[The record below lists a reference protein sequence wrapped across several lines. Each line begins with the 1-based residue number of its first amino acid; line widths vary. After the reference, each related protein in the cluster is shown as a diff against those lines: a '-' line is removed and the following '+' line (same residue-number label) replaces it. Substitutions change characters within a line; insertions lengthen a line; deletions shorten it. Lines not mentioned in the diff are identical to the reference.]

1 MDGYVYD
8 VVVGIEDADHLLVT
22 VARRHTYQSA
32 KSSDTEIHVYDEIAR
47 CHLLQLLHGECHL
60 ASTGRV
66 GTQVVLVV
74 TVENLMVGEE
84 ACLLLVV
91 NESLVDGLVY
101 GLELYLIFLQF
112 LAGEDVLES
121 LLLLLAVG

>member
-1 MDGYVYD
+1 MDGDVYD
-8 VVVGIEDADHLLVT
+8 VVVGVEDADHLLVT
-22 VARRHTYQSA
+22 VAHRHTYQSA

-47 CHLLQLLHGECHL
+47 CHLLQLLHGEGHL
-60 ASTGRV
+60 ARTGGV

-74 TVENLMVGEE
+74 TVEYLMVGEE

-91 NESLVDGLVY
+91 NESLVDGLVN
-101 GLELYLIFLQF
+101 GLELYLISFQF

>member
-1 MDGYVYD
+1 
-8 VVVGIEDADHLLVT
+8 
-22 VARRHTYQSA
+22 
-32 KSSDTEIHVYDEIAR
+32 
-47 CHLLQLLHGECHL
+47 
-60 ASTGRV
+60 
-66 GTQVVLVV
+66 
-74 TVENLMVGEE
+74 MVCEE